1 MQIPIENIYYLL
13 CYAWNKLDEKERV
26 NVSIDDK
33 TELLDL
39 FAKILINATKMLLKR
54 GIDKNYIDYTEELAG
69 VKGKVQISQTL
80 KSNLLFK
87 QRTICT
93 FDDFSANIISNR
105 ILVSTIYRL
114 TRTKGLDKQLKNE
127 LVSLQR
133 MLSDIEQI
141 EITNSL
147 FKQVKLNRN
156 NRFYG
161 FVMNVCQIIYESTLP
176 SEEQGKYKFSDFTRD
191 DKKMNQLFES
201 FIRNFYKIEQQ
212 KYKTVKKETIKW
224 QFDNTEN
231 DSYQYLPQMETD
243 ITLENDEEKIIID
256 AKFYRETMTLNYDK
270 ERIKS
275 ANLYQLFSY
284 LLNQQD
290 TNLKTH
296 NATGILLYPT
306 IETDYNLNFKY
317 NEHKIQI
324 RTINLNSNWRNIS
337 SRLKEIIE
345 VDKKAIAQV

>member
-1 MQIPIENIYYLL
+1 MQIPIENIYFLL

-39 FAKILINATKMLLKR
+39 FSKVLINATKMLIKR
-54 GIDKNYIDYTEELAG
+54 GIDKNYVDHTEELAG

-87 QRTICT
+87 QRTICN
-93 FDDFSANIISNR
+93 FDDFSANIILNQ

-114 TRTKGLDKQLKNE
+114 IQTKGLDKQLKSE

-133 MLSDIEQI
+133 MLSGIDQI
-141 EITNSL
+141 EITNPL
-147 FKQVKLNRN
+147 FKQVRLSRN

-161 FVMNVCQIIYESTLP
+161 FVMNVCQIIYESTFP

-191 DKKMNQLFES
+191 DNKMNQLFEA
-201 FIRNFYKIEQQ
+201 FIRNFYKIEQK
-212 KYKTVKKETIKW
+212 KYKTVKKEIIKW
-224 QFDNTEN
+224 QFDKTDNE
-231 DSYQYLPQMETD
+231 SYQYLPQMETD
-243 ITLENDEEKIIID
+243 ITLENEDEKIIID

-270 ERIKS
+270 EKIKS

-290 TNLKTH
+290 SSLKTQ

-306 IETDYNLNFKY
+306 IETPYNLNFKY
-317 NEHKIQI
+317 NQHKIQI

-337 SRLKEIIE
+337 KRLKEIIE
-345 VDKKAIAQV
+345 IEIIAG

>member
-1 MQIPIENIYYLL
+1 MQIPIENIYFLL

-39 FAKILINATKMLLKR
+39 FAKILINATKTLLKR
-54 GIDKNYIDYTEELAG
+54 GVDKNYIDHTEELTG
-69 VKGKVQISQTL
+69 VKGKIQISQTL
-80 KSNLLFK
+80 KSNLLVK

-93 FDDFSANIISNR
+93 FDDFSSNIISNR

-114 TRTKGLDKQLKNE
+114 TRTKGLDKDLKNE

-133 MLSDIEQI
+133 MLGGINQI
-141 EITNSL
+141 EITSSL
-147 FKQVKLNRN
+147 FKQVRLNRN

-161 FVMNVCQIIYESTLP
+161 FVMNVCQIIYDSTLP

-191 DKKMNQLFES
+191 DNKMNQLFEA
-201 FIRNFYKIEQQ
+201 FIRNFYRIEQR

-224 QFDNTEN
+224 QFDNTDNE
-231 DSYQYLPQMETD
+231 SYQYLPQMETD
-243 ITLENDEEKIIID
+243 ITLENEDEKIIID
-256 AKFYRETMTLNYDK
+256 AKFYRETMTINYDK

-290 TNLKTH
+290 DSTKTKT
-296 NATGILLYPT
+296 ATGILLYPT
-306 IETDYNLNFKY
+306 IETDYDLNFKY

-324 RTINLNSNWRNIS
+324 RTVNLNLNWRSIS
-337 SRLKEIIE
+337 TRLKEITNT
-345 VDKKAIAQV
+345 

>member
-13 CYAWNKLDEKERV
+13 CYAWNKLEEKERV

-39 FAKILINATKMLLKR
+39 FAKVLINATRMLLKR
-54 GIDKNYIDYTEELAG
+54 GIDKNYIDHTEELAG
-69 VKGKVQISQTL
+69 VKGKIQISQTL
-80 KSNLLFK
+80 KSNVLSK

-93 FDDFSANIISNR
+93 FDDFSSNIISNR

-114 TRTKGLDKQLKNE
+114 TRTKGLDKFLQNE
-127 LVSLQR
+127 LIALNR

-141 EITNSL
+141 EITSSL
-147 FKQVKLNRN
+147 FKQVRLNRN

-161 FVMNVCQIIYESTLP
+161 FVINVCQIIYESTFP
-176 SEEQGKYKFSDFTRD
+176 SEEQGKYKFSDFIRD
-191 DKKMNQLFES
+191 AKKMNQLFEA
-201 FIRNFYKIEQQ
+201 FIRNFYRIEQE
-212 KYKTVKKETIKW
+212 KYKSVKKEIINW
-224 QFDNTEN
+224 QFENTGNET
-231 DSYQYLPQMETD
+231 SQYLPQMETD
-243 ITLENDEEKIIID
+243 ITLENDDEKIIID

-290 TNLKTH
+290 SSSKTL

-306 IETDYNLNFKY
+306 IEKDYNLNFKY
-317 NEHKIQI
+317 HEHRILI
-324 RTINLNSNWRNIS
+324 RTINLNSNWKNIS
-337 SRLKEIIE
+337 SRLKEIVE
-345 VDKKAIAQV
+345 LSK

>member
-39 FAKILINATKMLLKR
+39 FAKVLINSTKILLKR
-54 GIDKNYIDYTEELAG
+54 GVDKNYIEHTEELSG
-69 VKGKVQISQTL
+69 VKGKIQISQTL
-80 KSNLLFK
+80 KSNLIFK
-87 QRTICT
+87 QRAICS
-93 FDDFSANIISNR
+93 FDDFSVNIIANR

-114 TRTKGLDKQLKNE
+114 TRTKGLDKALQNE

-133 MLSDIEQI
+133 MLSGIDQI
-141 EITNSL
+141 EISNSI
-147 FKQVKLNRN
+147 FRQVKITRN

-161 FVMNVCQIIYESTLP
+161 FVINICQIIHESTFP

-191 DKKMNQLFES
+191 DNKMNQLFEA
-201 FIRNFYKIEQQ
+201 FIRNFYKVEQQ
-212 KYKTVKKETIKW
+212 RYKTVKKETIKW
-224 QFDNTEN
+224 QFENT
-231 DSYQYLPQMETD
+231 DPISDQYLPQMETD
-243 ITLENDEEKIIID
+243 ITLENEFEKIIID
-256 AKFYRETMTLNYDK
+256 AKFYRETMTVNYDK

-290 TNLKTH
+290 NSSKTQ
-296 NATGILLYPT
+296 NAKGILLYPT
-306 IETDYNLNFKY
+306 IENDYNLNFKY
-317 NEHKIQI
+317 HNHAIQI
-324 RTINLNSNWRNIS
+324 RTVNLNSNWRKIS

-345 VDKKAIAQV
+345 LEKEAIVQV